1 MEMLKD
7 ALMSH
12 NILGYVIV
20 LLMIVLVMKFLKNA
34 GKSFVILIVVLFLFF
49 ALAKFSPDLISSLN
63 DFIRGGWLA
72 EE

>member
-34 GKSFVILIVVLFLFF
+34 GKSLVILIVVLFLFF
-49 ALAKFSPDLISSLN
+49 ALAKFFPDLITSLN
-63 DFIRGGWLA
+63 DFIRGGWLG